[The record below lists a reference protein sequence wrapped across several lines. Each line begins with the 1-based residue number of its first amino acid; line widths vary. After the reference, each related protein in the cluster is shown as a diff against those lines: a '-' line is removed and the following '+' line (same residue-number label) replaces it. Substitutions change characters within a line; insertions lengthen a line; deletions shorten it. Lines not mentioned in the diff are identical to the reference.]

1 MLNLMFLVCSEFLA
15 NIKIL
20 QAFFEKYSNGPSP
33 LDCENPEVC
42 KRKGA
47 QRALSLQ
54 TNHASS
60 VRDLEIAV
68 KREKDGHYQDK
79 DKMGEVVG

>member
-1 MLNLMFLVCSEFLA
+1 M
-15 NIKIL
+15 
-20 QAFFEKYSNGPSP
+20 PPP
-33 LDCENPEVC
+33 LDCENSDVHEIEKGL
-42 KRKGA
+42 KRV
-47 QRALSLQ
+47 LSLS

-60 VRDLEIAV
+60 VRDLEIAG